1 MKTKNLIF
9 TSLFAAVT
17 GVGAFISIPLPLSP
31 VPITLQ
37 LFFTLLSGLVLGSR
51 WGALSQF
58 VYLLLGGIGLPI
70 FAGGAAGFQSL
81 IGPTSGYLWGF
92 VLAAFVVGFLTERS
106 RSLGM
111 SIFAIVLGLLAIYIP
126 GTLVLAKVADLSVV
140 KALSLG
146 VVPFVPGDVIKA
158 IFAVFVHLRVQRA
171 SFLPIETVS
180 SHR

>member
-17 GVGAFISIPLPLSP
+17 GVGAFISIPLPFSP
-31 VPITLQ
+31 IPITLQ

-58 VYLLLGGIGLPI
+58 VYLLLGGIGLPV

-92 VLAAFVVGFLTERS
+92 VLAAFIVGFLTERS

-111 SIFAIVLGLLAIYIP
+111 SILAIVLGLLAMYIP
-126 GTLVLAKVADLSVV
+126 GTLVLAKVADLGLV

-146 VVPFVPGDVIKA
+146 VVPFIPGDVIKA
-158 IFAVFVHLRVQRA
+158 ILAVFVHLRVRRA
-171 SFLPIETVS
+171 GFLPLETVS